1 MQIVDS
7 WFDDIPQQ
15 FLGKKNIEVLIR
27 TFARQLQELQQV
39 FDDLDT
45 RLDLDV
51 ATGQNLDY
59 VGTIIPLSRK
69 EAGELVNKRFQE
81 PVISDYRYRQ
91 YLKYK
96 MLQNTSECTY
106 YDIMKAIEI
115 LWDVDKAYYYE
126 RADRPATIFI
136 GLPAVGVDEDDQAKG
151 KPSIM
156 KPAGVG
162 LFYTAQYSMA
172 VDESSLEMVT
182 FVCLDMHVFLHFFAR
197 ILNGDWLLDGSVS
210 LGQIP
215 ICEIAMEIVI
225 GIIGVFHASRVR
237 FPTLGLFAVIPMA
250 LRIIQRGMDVGYFF
264 DSSEVFNSGVLARG
278 NVEVNIPVRM
288 DMEVNAESVTIEK
301 DLWRLDGQVLLDGSR
316 ILDAE
321 VWKERL

>member
-27 TFARQLQELQQV
+27 IFARQLQELQQV

-45 RLDLDV
+45 KLDLDA

-182 FVCLDMHVFLHFFAR
+182 FVCLDMHVFLYFFAIFHEFVHHR
-197 ILNGDWLLDGSVS
+197 LILLLFRH
-210 LGQIP
+210 L
-215 ICEIAMEIVI
+215 
-225 GIIGVFHASRVR
+225 IISFQNSNLQNE
-237 FPTLGLFAVIPMA
+237 FLYFA
-250 LRIIQRGMDVGYFF
+250 LHYQF
-264 DSSEVFNSGVLARG
+264 
-278 NVEVNIPVRM
+278 
-288 DMEVNAESVTIEK
+288 
-301 DLWRLDGQVLLDGSR
+301 
-316 ILDAE
+316 
-321 VWKERL
+321 